1 MFSKLRFI
9 LFVLLF
15 PWLCSCEDK
24 EMVAKSDEQ
33 AKRIEALR
41 AELSV
46 QKIKLDANWERDPSG
61 DLEQTEHRIEEL
73 KGKISD
79 LENELDETEKERD
92 AAEKSF
98 EDYRKKYP
106 VG

>member
-1 MFSKLRFI
+1 
-9 LFVLLF
+9 
-15 PWLCSCEDK
+15 
-24 EMVAKSDEQ
+24 MVAKSNEQ

-61 DLEQTEHRIEEL
+61 DLEEVEFRIDEL
-73 KGKISD
+73 KGNISD
-79 LENELDETEKERD
+79 LERELKETEKEKE
-92 AAEKSF
+92 AAEKTF